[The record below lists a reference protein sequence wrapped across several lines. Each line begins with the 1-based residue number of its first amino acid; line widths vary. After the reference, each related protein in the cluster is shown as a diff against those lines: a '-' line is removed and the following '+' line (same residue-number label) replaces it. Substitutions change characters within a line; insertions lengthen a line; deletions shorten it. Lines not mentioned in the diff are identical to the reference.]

1 MNVITDTNSL
11 RGAGLDSPAIRALAE
26 YLRRT
31 RSVLVLPAVVREEL
45 LSQRLRQLQRAVRA
59 VDSAV
64 KDLKMLVPG
73 LTVEVPVVDE
83 TTVVEALREK
93 LTKLADVV
101 EFVENIPHDLPEMV
115 RRLAGRIAPAS
126 PEGEEARDVLLWLTT
141 KRLCKTQKV
150 ALLTGDKTFYQGDV
164 LHPEL
169 AAEITG
175 MEGSL
180 EVFRKVDDFLRVHH
194 VRTSFVTEKWIEG
207 QINREEFVTALDSF
221 LDKRPDILG
230 GEVEELGEPS
240 GYSRVIQ
247 VVQHKIEDFFV
258 SDLDSDV
265 LYVSATV
272 WAELELEVEYYRRHK
287 NRHYEFLGEDDTSSI
302 IEYIYPCV
310 TMQIQFEVSGETVK
324 RVLVSSLERA

>member
-11 RGAGLDSPAIRALAE
+11 RGAGLDSPAMKALAE

-31 RSVLVLPAVVREEL
+31 RSALVVSVVVREEL

-73 LTVEVPVVDE
+73 LTLEVPVVDE
-83 TTVVEALREK
+83 AAVVEALRKK
-93 LTKLADVV
+93 LTILADVV
-101 EFVENIPHDLPEMV
+101 EFVENIPDDLPEMV
-115 RRLAGRIAPAS
+115 RRLAGRIPPAS
-126 PEGEEARDVLLWLTT
+126 SEGEEARDVLLWLTT

-169 AAEITG
+169 AAEVTG
-175 MEGSL
+175 AEGSL
-180 EVFRKVDDFLRVHH
+180 EVFHKVDDFLRVHH
-194 VRTSFVTEKWIEG
+194 IRTSFVTEKWIEG
-207 QINREEFVTALDSF
+207 QIDGGEFVTALDSF
-221 LDKRPDILG
+221 LDKRPDILV
-230 GEVEELGEPS
+230 GEVEEVDEPT
-240 GYSRVIQ
+240 GYSSVIQ

-258 SDLDSDV
+258 SDLDRDV

-287 NRHYEFLGEDDTSSI
+287 DRYYENLGEDDSSPVF
-302 IEYIYPCV
+302 EYIYPCV
-310 TMQIQFEVSGETVK
+310 TMQTQFEVSGEAVK
-324 RVLVSSLERA
+324 RVLVSSLEQA